1 LKINGKK
8 GIIYDF
14 MSFVNCQK
22 DLKYILLKL
31 KSIFAIMET
40 LDWKNIP
47 FGYVKTDY
55 NIRCYFRNGVWGE
68 LEISSSEFIHM
79 HMAATSLHYGQE
91 AFEGLKAFRGKDGK
105 IRVFRWNENAQRM
118 HDTALGIKME
128 PVPVDIFKK
137 AVFKAVQLNEKFVPP
152 YGFGASLYIR
162 PLLIGTGAEV
172 GVKPSR
178 EYMFMVFVTP
188 VGPYFKEGFRPVD
201 IMVCRDFDRAAPL
214 GTGCYK
220 VGGNYA
226 ASLVSLEKAHQM
238 GYSTTL
244 YLDPKEKK
252 YIDEAGPANF
262 FAIKNNSYITPDSKS
277 ILPSITNK
285 SLQQLS
291 QDLGMKVER
300 RPVSFDE
307 LPTFEEVGACGT
319 AAVIT
324 PIRKIVDP
332 DHNKIYEYCRD
343 GKPGPVSTRLYNKL
357 VAIQNGE
364 EPDPH
369 GWTELVK

>member
-1 LKINGKK
+1 
-8 GIIYDF
+8 
-14 MSFVNCQK
+14 
-22 DLKYILLKL
+22 
-31 KSIFAIMET
+31 MET
-40 LDWKNIP
+40 YDWKNMP

-55 NIRCYFRNGVWGE
+55 NVRCYFRNGAWGE
-68 LEISSSEFIHM
+68 IEISSSEYIHL

-91 AFEGLKAFRGKDGK
+91 AFEGLKAFRGKDGR
-105 IRVFRWNENAQRM
+105 IRVFRWNENAKRM
-118 HDTALGIKME
+118 QNTAEGIKMA
-128 PVPVDIFKK
+128 PVTTEIFKK
-137 AVFKAVQLNEKFVPP
+137 AVFTAVRLNEKYIPP

-172 GVKPSR
+172 GVKPAR

-188 VGPYFKEGFRPVD
+188 VGPYFKEGFKPVD

-226 ASLVSLEKAHQM
+226 ASLRSLDLAHQQ
-238 GYSTTL
+238 GYSTSL

-262 FAIKNNSYITPDSKS
+262 FAIRGNCYITPESKS
-277 ILPSITNK
+277 ILPSITNM

-291 QDLGMKVER
+291 LDLGLKVER
-300 RPVSFDE
+300 RPVPFEE
-307 LPTFEEVGACGT
+307 LPSFEEVGACGT

-332 DHNKIYEYCRD
+332 DNNKIYEYCLD
-343 GKPGPVSTRLYNKL
+343 GQPGPVSTRLYNKL

-364 EPDPH
+364 EPDVH
-369 GWTELVK
+369 GWAELVE